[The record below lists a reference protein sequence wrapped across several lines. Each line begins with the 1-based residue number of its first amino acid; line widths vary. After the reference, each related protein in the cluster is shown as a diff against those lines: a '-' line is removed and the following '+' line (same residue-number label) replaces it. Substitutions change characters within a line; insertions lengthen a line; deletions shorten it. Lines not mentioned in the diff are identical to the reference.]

1 MEQKTKILLVEDEG
15 ILALQIKET
24 LRQMGYAITAIC
36 ASGEKTIESATA
48 DRPDVILMDIHLQGA
63 LDGIETAR
71 RIRETHDIPV
81 IFMTAH
87 SEDSTI
93 MRARTTEPYGYLL
106 KPVNTKEMQIAIEV
120 SLYKARLDREKAQ
133 LTRDLQKA
141 LEKVKLLSGIL
152 PICCSCK
159 KIRNDQGYWEQIEV
173 FIRDHSNA
181 EFSHGICDQC
191 RKKLYPDDDDP

>member
-1 MEQKTKILLVEDEG
+1 METKARILLVEDEA

-36 ASGEKTIESATA
+36 ASGDSAIESVTS
-48 DRPDVILMDIHLQGA
+48 DRPDLILLDINIQGEI
-63 LDGIETAR
+63 DGIEVAS
-71 RIRETHDIPV
+71 RIRGRDEIPI

-93 MRARTTEPYGYLL
+93 MRARTVEPYGYLL
-106 KPVNTKEMQIAIEV
+106 KPVNNKELQIAVEV
-120 SLYKARLDREKAQ
+120 ALYKARIDREKAQ
-133 LTRDLQKA
+133 LTRELQQA

-181 EFSHGICDQC
+181 EFSHGICDEC
-191 RKKLYPDDDDP
+191 RKRLYPDNEEP